1 MTAEASVSSI
11 SWDEGLTTE
20 QLNAVAIYGQ
30 PVRMLA
36 GPGTGKTYAM
46 TRHILY
52 LVQEHNVT
60 PEDILAITFTRSATF
75 ELSAR
80 VRLGL
85 GEGSGLPRIVTLHS
99 FALGQLVKNSSALT
113 DFSGDLRIADDWED
127 RRIIAEDIKGLIKE
141 DVASVEKKFRRLSA
155 DWETLNADRDNWIET
170 YPDPRFLAAWNE
182 HRRTF
187 EYVMRNELVYR
198 LKRAIDELGS
208 AFNLEGAKHLVVD
221 EYQDLN
227 KCDLAVIQALVERGA
242 VPYVAGDDDQS
253 IYGFR
258 HAFPLAIRQFPDD
271 HDECADPRLTLCKRC
286 DKGVIRIGE
295 FVAGQDYEREEK
307 VVQAEPGRPEGE
319 VAILRFQGQGTEA
332 RGIAR
337 LSQKLL
343 LGHDLRPE
351 DILILLRSDK
361 SQAFSKVLISAF
373 ESADIPVAAATGIT
387 PLDKDTGRRVLAV
400 LRLAK
405 DPNDSLA
412 LRTIL
417 QLTDGIGQTT
427 WNKIYALARSENSSF
442 AAATRRVCDEPSLIG
457 GKGNQVAATCQD
469 SWSMAGEIAQ
479 ELNDAEEPSADA
491 LLDRIRTLA
500 EVIGDDPD
508 ELEELI
514 VFLEEVI
521 RPTGASDLQS
531 LFQALQSAGDDVEQN
546 IKIGKVNILTMHKAK
561 GLTAKA
567 VFVTA
572 SDERLIPGR
581 NSDEPELGDERRL
594 LYVSLTRA
602 EHFLFATFCTNR
614 TGQQSHSGRQGVG
627 PRRLTRFLRDGPV
640 IPVEGSDY
648 VEQFP
653 EAE

>member
-1 MTAEASVSSI
+1 M
-11 SWDEGLTTE
+11 
-20 QLNAVAIYGQ
+20 
-30 PVRMLA
+30 
-36 GPGTGKTYAM
+36 
-46 TRHILY
+46 
-52 LVQEHNVT
+52 
-60 PEDILAITFTRSATF
+60 
-75 ELSAR
+75 
-80 VRLGL
+80 
-85 GEGSGLPRIVTLHS
+85 
-99 FALGQLVKNSSALT
+99 
-113 DFSGDLRIADDWED
+113 
-127 RRIIAEDIKGLIKE
+127 
-141 DVASVEKKFRRLSA
+141 
-155 DWETLNADRDNWIET
+155 
-170 YPDPRFLAAWNE
+170 
-182 HRRTF
+182 
-187 EYVMRNELVYR
+187 
-198 LKRAIDELGS
+198 
-208 AFNLEGAKHLVVD
+208 
-221 EYQDLN
+221 
-227 KCDLAVIQALVERGA
+227 
-242 VPYVAGDDDQS
+242 
-253 IYGFR
+253 
-258 HAFPLAIRQFPDD
+258 
-271 HDECADPRLTLCKRC
+271 
-286 DKGVIRIGE
+286 
-295 FVAGQDYEREEK
+295 
-307 VVQAEPGRPEGE
+307 
-319 VAILRFQGQGTEA
+319 
-332 RGIAR
+332 
-337 LSQKLL
+337 
-343 LGHDLRPE
+343 
-351 DILILLRSDK
+351 
-361 SQAFSKVLISAF
+361 
-373 ESADIPVAAATGIT
+373 
-387 PLDKDTGRRVLAV
+387 DKDTGRRVLAV

-572 SDERLIPGR
+572 SDDRLIPGR

-602 EHFLFATFCTNR
+602 KHFLFATFCTNR
-614 TGQQSHSGRQGVG
+614 TGQQSHSGRQGAG

-640 IPVEGSDY
+640 TPVEGSDY